1 MALVIKDRIKET
13 TTTTGTSTY
22 SLAGA
27 ESGFQGF
34 SAVGDGNT
42 CYYACTDNTDFEV
55 GIGTF
60 TASGSTLARTTI
72 LESSN
77 SDAAV
82 DWSAG
87 TKDIFVTY
95 PADKAV
101 FKDASGNVSGV
112 GTLNATNVVASNLM
126 QANAI
131 TLTGSIG
138 VSVTEN
144 IIFEGSTADNY
155 ETFFTATDPTAD
167 RTITLP
173 DAAGTVALTTD
184 INATNVTAA
193 GALMDSEVT
202 NLAQVKAF
210 DSSDYATAAQGSTA
224 DAAMPT
230 SGGTFTGDV
239 TILNTGD
246 GSGRAPD
253 FNLKRDSAS
262 PAAWDYLGAVRFLGE
277 DGASNETPYGSIL
290 GRIVDPTS
298 GSEDG
303 RLEIWQQKAGTG
315 TLTYV
320 FDHDKFQLTNEQPIR
335 WDKHLSTD
343 YDVDLI
349 PATPTADQTITLPDE
364 TGTVLLQNS
373 TTGLF
378 NITASTSGTS
388 SFYSSGGFH
397 YIAVKNSVSGSGS
410 NSGLIMGASTSGDAI
425 IAQRISQGGS
435 IIFNTED
442 SGGVYAGRVKIGD
455 TALSLDQ
462 NMKLV
467 FEGATA
473 NDYETTVTVTDPTAD
488 RTITLPDQTGT
499 AMLWQ
504 SAWPDD
510 PTENSIAI
518 GNNALINANS
528 SAVRNTVVGYDAGD
542 AITSGERNSLIGDN
556 AGSLLTTG
564 SFCTAVGQN
573 AMGQNTTDSN
583 TTAIGALSGGGDFL
597 LGGTYVGSYAGN
609 YNSNHKDYQTAI
621 GYLAMNDC
629 SGDYSVAVGTS
640 AMSDGVHYRS
650 VGVGYYAL
658 GNTSTWYPYYNV
670 AVGSFAGNNAYSG
683 DHNTV
688 MGYNADLIGSGTSYA
703 VAVGSNCDTAGN
715 YSVSMG
721 YEASGSSTGG
731 SDYCVLIGP
740 YAGFDM
746 DGGDQCTFIGNN
758 AGYAGGSGSFN
769 TTVGTNSLRNL
780 TSGGYNSALGNL
792 CLYRVETGEYNSSL
806 GNKAGH
812 NVTTGSNNTFVG
824 HNAGYI
830 QDNYATTALDT
841 GSNVTCLGYEA
852 VPSSTTATNEITL
865 GDNDITSLRCNV
877 QTISSLSDERDK
889 TAIKDLTFGLDFIN
903 DMRPVEFTWNRRDGS
918 LGAKT
923 DMGFIAQELY
933 DVELDHSSSS
943 RTRLVNWEN
952 PEKLEADYVRS
963 YPILVKAVQE
973 LSAQVTALQARI
985 ETLEGN

>member
-82 DWSAG
+82 DWSAV

-101 FKDASGNVSGV
+101 FKDASGNIAITGDVTIEDNKKLHFGDGQDLSIHHYADNWIVSNNGDLHIRQEATDKDVKIQADNANGHAVDYFQADGSTGEVILSHFGYPKIKTKSTGADITGDITVSGTV
-112 GTLNATNVVASNLM
+112 DGVDIAARDAVLTSTTTT
-126 QANAI
+126 AN
-131 TLTGSIG
+131 
-138 VSVTEN
+138 
-144 IIFEGSTADNY
+144 
-155 ETFFTATDPTAD
+155 
-167 RTITLP
+167 
-173 DAAGTVALTTD
+173 
-184 INATNVTAA
+184 
-193 GALMDSEVT
+193 
-202 NLAQVKAF
+202 
-210 DSSDYATAAQGSTA
+210 
-224 DAAMPT
+224 AAMPT

-239 TILNTGD
+239 TILNTDG

-410 NSGLIMGASTSGDAI
+410 DSGLIMGASTSGDAI

-510 PTENSIAI
+510 PSVNNIAI
-518 GNNALINANS
+518 GDSALSNANNA
-528 SAVRNTVVGYDAGD
+528 AVRNTVVGHNAGD
-542 AITSGERNSLIGDN
+542 AITSGERNSLIGDH
-556 AGSLLTTG
+556 AGGFLTTG
-564 SFCTAVGQN
+564 SYCTAVGQN
-573 AMGQNTTDSN
+573 AMGYNTTDSN
-583 TTAIGALSGGGDFL
+583 TTAIGAQSGGGDFL

-609 YNSNHKDYQTAI
+609 YNSNHKDYQVAI
-621 GYLAMNDC
+621 GYLASDDN
-629 SGDYSVAVGTS
+629 SGDNSVAIGAFAMSDGYHYRSVAVGH
-640 AMSDGVHYRS
+640 D
-650 VGVGYYAL
+650 AL
-658 GNTSTWYPYYNV
+658 GISSSNSPYYNV
-670 AVGSFAGNNAYSG
+670 AVGMYAGNAVNWG
-683 DHNTV
+683 DGNV
-688 MGYNADLIGSGTSYA
+688 IMGYNADVLDGGTAYA
-703 VAVGSNCDTAGN
+703 VAIGFGCDAAGG
-715 YSVSMG
+715 YSVSIG
-721 YEASGSSTGG
+721 HNASASSTGG
-731 SDYCVLIGP
+731 SAYCVNIGNQ
-740 YAGFDM
+740 AGNDL
-746 DGGDQCTFIGNN
+746 DGGDYCTFVGNQ
-758 AGYAGGSGSFN
+758 AGYAGG
-769 TTVGTNSLRNL
+769 T
-780 TSGGYNSALGNL
+780 GGYNTS
-792 CLYRVETGEYNSSL
+792 V
-806 GNKAGH
+806 
-812 NVTTGSNNTFVG
+812 GS
-824 HNAGYI
+824 
-830 QDNYATTALDT
+830 
-841 GSNVTCLGYEA
+841 
-852 VPSSTTATNEITL
+852 
-865 GDNDITSLRCNV
+865 
-877 QTISSLSDERDK
+877 
-889 TAIKDLTFGLDFIN
+889 
-903 DMRPVEFTWNRRDGS
+903 
-918 LGAKT
+918 
-923 DMGFIAQELY
+923 
-933 DVELDHSSSS
+933 
-943 RTRLVNWEN
+943 
-952 PEKLEADYVRS
+952 
-963 YPILVKAVQE
+963 
-973 LSAQVTALQARI
+973 
-985 ETLEGN
+985 